1 MGYRFHAVAADFV
14 YMLRRV
20 LADDRCFIYLPD
32 DYDRLGKGNYW
43 SFGEP
48 WIAFKWDFENLVY
61 FEASLL
67 GNYNDRRYTLT
78 IDAYRE
84 ATPLFRKK
92 YVVTESFLK
101 DFNIYEELIEP

>member
-1 MGYRFHAVAADFV
+1 MSYRFHAAAGDFA

-20 LADDRCFIYLPD
+20 LGEDRCFIYLPD
-32 DYDRLGKGNYW
+32 DYERIGKGNYW
-43 SFGEP
+43 PDGNPRVVFE
-48 WIAFKWDFENLVY
+48 WNFDFLVY
-61 FEASLL
+61 FEASII

-84 ATPLFRKK
+84 ATPLFRKS